1 MSIPVATPHR
11 AASARLDRR
20 DSLLD
25 AAADMVATGNVESVS
40 MEAVAK
46 AAGVSRSL
54 VYKHFENR
62 HDLLSSLYERESAH
76 LHSQLSAD
84 VRAAHDLAG
93 MLRALVRGAIAAQAS
108 RGATLLV
115 VGSRGLGGFRGL
127 IMGSVSSQCVHH
139 SHCPVLVVRQEH

>member
-1 MSIPVATPHR
+1 VSIPVATPHR

-54 VYKHFENR
+54 VY
-62 HDLLSSLYERESAH
+62 
-76 LHSQLSAD
+76 
-84 VRAAHDLAG
+84 
-93 MLRALVRGAIAAQAS
+93 
-108 RGATLLV
+108 
-115 VGSRGLGGFRGL
+115 
-127 IMGSVSSQCVHH
+127 
-139 SHCPVLVVRQEH
+139 